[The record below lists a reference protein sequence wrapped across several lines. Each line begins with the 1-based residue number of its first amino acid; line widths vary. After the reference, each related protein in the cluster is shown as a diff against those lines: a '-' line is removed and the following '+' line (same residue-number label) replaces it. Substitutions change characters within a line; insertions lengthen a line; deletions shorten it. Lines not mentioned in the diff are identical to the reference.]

1 MNSSESLMDWSLMR
15 KILILLFAVFALS
28 SCEESMTDEEGVVQ
42 MVEYNSEGNSDQHY
56 YHVYVKGGTRYSQG
70 YHLYTNTKYSI
81 GDKIVIK

>member
-1 MNSSESLMDWSLMR
+1 MR
-15 KILILLFAVFALS
+15 KLLFLLLFIVCLS
-28 SCEESMTDEEGVVQ
+28 SCDEQMTDEEGVVQ
-42 MVEYNSEGNSDQHY
+42 MVEYNSDGNSDQHY